1 MISANILDC
10 LLDAVFLAD
19 VETGMIVDAN
29 RAAQVLCGRDLAE
42 LRALHHTGL
51 YPPEDRERAR
61 RGFEVHAQTPG
72 VGELTLLRKD
82 GRRIPVEIT
91 ASHVNNPDGRRML
104 IGVFRDLSERK
115 AAQQE
120 LQRSEA
126 LARARAGELHAIMD
140 AVPAA
145 ILVAHDAECRN
156 VSGNRSA
163 YSLVRQEPG
172 CNLAILGAEGELSP
186 DVRLS
191 VDGLEVGTTGLPLRR
206 AIATGQP
213 VRNCELRI
221 AFDDAPYID
230 LLGNAEPMFDENGRV
245 RGAVAVFSDITRRK
259 GAETALRKNA
269 DILSLVLEA
278 TSEGVWDWNI
288 QTGDAVFSP
297 RYSTMLGYDPQ
308 EFAQNYKLWR
318 NLVHPDDVER
328 VKQHHADHFA
338 GRTDFSIEFR
348 MKEKSG
354 NWHWIHSRGLLIE
367 RDAGGRPLRMVGT
380 HSSIQERKRAEEERQ
395 LLQAQLAHAQKMECV
410 GRLAGGIAHDFN
422 NLMSVILLNG
432 ESAIDELNSGA
443 SAVASVTAMQQA
455 AEKAVALTRQL
466 MAFSH
471 KQMLQTEVLNLN
483 SVVAESERLIRRLI
497 GEDIGLVVSPARFPV
512 LVNADRGQL
521 DQIIVNLAVNARDAM
536 PEGGTLT
543 IETAVVESGDN
554 DMRPAADVAPA
565 SYAVLTVAD
574 SGIGMDEETQA
585 QIFEPF
591 FTTKEVGKGT
601 GLGLSVVYGIVR
613 QGNGFIKV
621 RSKPGQGTEFRIYL
635 PVTRDASKPAIEI
648 QSAPIRGGFETI
660 LLVEDEPALREK
672 LSEILNAAGYKLL
685 IAGSGDEGLRL
696 AFRDT
701 SPIHLLLT
709 DIVMPG
715 ISGPQLARRIQAVR
729 RETRVLYMSGY
740 PDADETAT
748 VFQAGLSFIAKPFTK
763 DTLLQR
769 LRQVLDAEVPAQVAK
784 AGARNM

>member
-1 MISANILDC
+1 
-10 LLDAVFLAD
+10 
-19 VETGMIVDAN
+19 
-29 RAAQVLCGRDLAE
+29 
-42 LRALHHTGL
+42 
-51 YPPEDRERAR
+51 
-61 RGFEVHAQTPG
+61 
-72 VGELTLLRKD
+72 
-82 GRRIPVEIT
+82 
-91 ASHVNNPDGRRML
+91 
-104 IGVFRDLSERK
+104 
-115 AAQQE
+115 
-120 LQRSEA
+120 
-126 LARARAGELHAIMD
+126 
-140 AVPAA
+140 
-145 ILVAHDAECRN
+145 
-156 VSGNRSA
+156 
-163 YSLVRQEPG
+163 LVRQEPG
-172 CNLAILGAEGELSP
+172 GNLAIFGAEGAMPP

-191 VDGLEVGTTGLPLRR
+191 VDGLEVGIPELPLRR
-206 AIATGQP
+206 AIATGRP
-213 VRNCELRI
+213 VPNCELRI

-230 LLGNAEPMFDENGRV
+230 LLGSAEPMFDENGRV
-245 RGAVAVFSDITRRK
+245 QGAVAVFSDITHRK

-308 EFAQNYKLWR
+308 EFAQNYKLWK

-367 RDAGGRPLRMVGT
+367 RDAEGKPLRMVGT
-380 HSSIQERKRAEEERQ
+380 HSSIQERKRAEEEGER
-395 LLQAQLAHAQKMECV
+395 LQAQLAHAQKMECV

-432 ESAIDELNSGA
+432 ESAIEELNSGT
-443 SAVASVTAMQQA
+443 SAVASVTAMEQA

-483 SVVAESERLIRRLI
+483 SVVAESERLMRRLI
-497 GEDIGLVVSPARFPV
+497 GEDIKLVVSHTQFPV

-543 IETAVVESGDN
+543 IDTAVVELGDN
-554 DMRPAADVAPA
+554 DMPSTADVAPP

-574 SGIGMDEETQA
+574 TGIGIDEETQA
-585 QIFEPF
+585 RIFEPF

-601 GLGLSVVYGIVR
+601 GLGLSVVYGIVK

-621 RSKPGQGTEFRIYL
+621 RSRPGEGTEFRIYF
-635 PVTRDASKPAIEI
+635 PITHDASKPTIEI
-648 QSAPIRGGFETI
+648 QSAPIRGGSETI
-660 LLVEDEPALREK
+660 LLVEDEPALRGK
-672 LSEILNAAGYKLL
+672 LGEILNAAGYKLL

-696 AFRDT
+696 AFGDT

-709 DIVMPG
+709 DVVMPG
-715 ISGPQLARRIQAVR
+715 ISGPQLARRVLAVR

-740 PDADETAT
+740 PDAFETAE
-748 VFQAGLSFIAKPFTK
+748 VLQAGLSLIAKPFTK

-769 LRQVLDAEVPAQVAK
+769 LRQVLEAEVPAQVARLVTRTGTRHGTADK
-784 AGARNM
+784 I